1 MKEKII
7 KVLINAV
14 IGAITSIATIYLGAS
29 ATETVAAGGVAC
41 CTIGGRIAD
50 AVSATFA

>member
-14 IGAITSIATIYLGAS
+14 IGALTSIATIYIGAS
-29 ATETVAAGGVAC
+29 TAEAIAAGGVASGAV
-41 CTIGGRIAD
+41 GGRIAD
-50 AVSATFA
+50 VVSSVLA